1 MPEFPHHY
9 HVSATAQTEGLVSLQ
24 GDGLPE
30 FKSAAPKE
38 FGGPGDQWSP
48 EDLLVGAIADCFVLS
63 FRAIAGMSKF
73 SWNSLTCEVSGTLDK
88 VERSTQFT
96 HFDIKAHLT
105 VPADSDT
112 GRAQRLLEKAEQS
125 CFITNSLKSE
135 PRLETTIETV

>member
-9 HVSATAQTEGLVSLQ
+9 HASATAQTEGLISVQ
-24 GDGLPE
+24 GAGLPQLN
-30 FKSAAPKE
+30 SAPPKE

-63 FRAIAGMSKF
+63 FRAIARMSKF
-73 SWNSLTCEVSGTLDK
+73 SWNSLACEVSGKLDK
-88 VERSTQFT
+88 VERSIEFT

-105 VPADSDT
+105 VPADSDA
-112 GRAQRLLEKAEQS
+112 GRAQRLLEKAKQS

-135 PRLETTIETV
+135 AHLKTTIETA